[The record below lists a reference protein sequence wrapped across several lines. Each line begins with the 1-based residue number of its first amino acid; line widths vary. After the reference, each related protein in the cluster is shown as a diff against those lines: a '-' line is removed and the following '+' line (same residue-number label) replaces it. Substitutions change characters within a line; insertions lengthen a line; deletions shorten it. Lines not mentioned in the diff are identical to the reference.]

1 MKRLTFFLILF
12 STLIAAAAWAS
23 GDIKRGEKLL
33 NDNCFGCHDTSV
45 YTRPHRIV
53 NSLPELQDRVRFCET
68 QNGLSWKDQDI
79 EDVTAYL
86 NAKFYKF

>member
-1 MKRLTFFLILF
+1 MRTLTFCLFLIA
-12 STLIAAAAWAS
+12 TLSAAAVWAS

-53 NSLPELQDRVRFCET
+53 NSLPELLDRVRFCET
-68 QNGLSWKDQDI
+68 QNGLSWKDQNI
-79 EDVTAYL
+79 EDVAAYL
-86 NAKFYKF
+86 NATFYKF